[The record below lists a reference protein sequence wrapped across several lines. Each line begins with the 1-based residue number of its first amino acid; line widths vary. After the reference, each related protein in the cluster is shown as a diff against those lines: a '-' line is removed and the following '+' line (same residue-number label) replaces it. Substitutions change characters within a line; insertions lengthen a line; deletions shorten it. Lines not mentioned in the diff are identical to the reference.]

1 MSVSMLVTRNL
12 LLAGALGAALLG
24 CTDKADD
31 TEPDGNANN
40 SPVANGG
47 PDLEVSADDQIVLD
61 ASGSY
66 DPDGDALTFHW
77 TLDRVPEGSTLT
89 GDGAFPGNH
98 TAATSTELRPDIAGT
113 YIASLVVEDAR
124 GASSDSDSVVITVS
138 PGDLPVASAGADQDA
153 VVGATVTMDGS
164 SSYDPLGR
172 SLTYTWELAS
182 APANSSLSALENP
195 ENVTTTFVPD
205 VGGRYVLSLM
215 VNNGLSDSAPD
226 IAYVDV
232 SSSKPEA
239 PVADAGEDITD
250 AMDCSNVALD
260 GSGSFDPNGDILSYE
275 WTLQSKPDGSSA
287 SNSDIADRNAEVTGF
302 YPDIAG
308 DYQLSLAVKD
318 NDGWS
323 APDLLDVAVSER
335 NFNTAPDVDA
345 GPDQNIDGGT
355 ASCESEGYTYD
366 CDSCP
371 AVNVQL
377 GVGAVVTDADGDQV
391 SIGWSTVGETQASV
405 LAPTELVTTAQLSGA
420 TPVEPGA
427 CTETEFSFQVDAVD
441 CPGAVGSD
449 TVTITVTCCGVNPP
463 DSGS

>member
-1 MSVSMLVTRNL
+1 MLASTLMTRPVW
-12 LLAGALGAALLG
+12 AGVLGVVLLG

-31 TEPDGNANN
+31 TEPTGDGNNA
-40 SPVANGG
+40 PVANAG
-47 PDLEVSADDQIVLD
+47 PDIEASADDEITLD
-61 ASGSY
+61 AGGSY

-77 TLDRVPEGSTLT
+77 TLDRIPEGSALT
-89 GDGAFPGNH
+89 GDGVFPGNH
-98 TAATSTELRPDIAGT
+98 TAADNTLLRPDVAGT

-124 GASSDSDSVVITVS
+124 GLSSDSDSVVITVTE
-138 PGDLPVASAGADQDA
+138 GDLPVANGGPNQDA
-153 VVGATVTMDGS
+153 FVGATVTMDGS
-164 SSYDPLGR
+164 NSYDPLGR
-172 SLTYTWELAS
+172 SLTYAWDLSS
-182 APANSSLSALENP
+182 APANSGLSTLENP

-205 VGGRYVLSLM
+205 VGGRYVLSLV

-226 IAYVDV
+226 IVYVDV

-239 PVADAGEDITD
+239 PVADAGEDIED
-250 AMDCSNVALD
+250 AMDCSTVALD

-275 WTLQSKPDGSSA
+275 WTLQEKPENSSA
-287 SNSDIADRNAEVTGF
+287 TNDSIGNRNAEITGF

-308 DYQLSLAVKD
+308 TYKLSLAVKD

-323 APDLLDVAVSER
+323 APDLLDIAVSER
-335 NFNTAPDVDA
+335 NYNTAPDVDA

-355 ASCESEGYTYD
+355 AACESEGYTYD
-366 CDSCP
+366 CDACP
-371 AVNVQL
+371 AINVQL

-391 SIGWSTVGETQASV
+391 SIGWSVLGDVQASV
-405 LAPTELVTTAQLSGA
+405 PSSSELTTTAQLSGA

-427 CTETEFSFQVDAVD
+427 CTETEYVFQVDAVD

-449 TVTITVTCCGVNPP
+449 DVTITVTCCGVNPP